1 MSPYL
6 LQVIPTY
13 PNTMPSFQ
21 SMSCDRF
28 CTCARTHTR
37 KHARTDGLNSCFF
50 SYLYLNLFVK
60 IMFWLY
66 FVFFFNTIPQLLSL
80 HFWSLDSAYFA
91 IYLHNFLPSQDK
103 DACLLINMAF
113 PKSKNNFIN
122 TCLQCS
128 VETLFGQKL
137 AIHAYESTLQ
147 VVKNS
152 YTELTNTALA
162 LAICWCTS
170 SLQMSKA
177 RVYRSA

>member
-13 PNTMPSFQ
+13 PNTMPNFQ

-28 CTCARTHTR
+28 CTCATL
-37 KHARTDGLNSCFF
+37 RTDTTHALLVIYTLKSICENNVLIVFCI
-50 SYLYLNLFVK
+50 LFQHSTST
-60 IMFWLY
+60 
-66 FVFFFNTIPQLLSL
+66 FVFTLLKFGFSL
-80 HFWSLDSAYFA
+80 FCN
-91 IYLHNFLPSQDK
+91 IHNFLPSQDK
-103 DACLLINMAF
+103 DACLPINMAF
-113 PKSKNNFIN
+113 PKSKNKFIN
-122 TCLQCS
+122 TCLKLS
-128 VETLFGQKL
+128 VETLFRQKL